1 MSQQIYTKI
10 SKHLN
15 IPKETL
21 FFEKLTYD
29 ENGFIIYLS
38 DAKTTK
44 LISINFNFVLFY
56 RGIDESNL
64 LIDIEQ
70 SPEIGF
76 WSLYE
81 VTDSQL
87 ISDFHKL
94 SLGINEDIQIRHF
107 AVYTQDECI
116 DILSPDKPIIEIK
129 NILNK

>member
-10 SKHLN
+10 YKHLN

-29 ENGFIIYLS
+29 ENGFIIWLS

-64 LIDIEQ
+64 LSDIEQ
-70 SPEIGF
+70 SPDIGF
-76 WSLYE
+76 WRLL
-81 VTDSQL
+81 D
-87 ISDFHKL
+87 
-94 SLGINEDIQIRHF
+94 
-107 AVYTQDECI
+107 
-116 DILSPDKPIIEIK
+116 
-129 NILNK
+129 